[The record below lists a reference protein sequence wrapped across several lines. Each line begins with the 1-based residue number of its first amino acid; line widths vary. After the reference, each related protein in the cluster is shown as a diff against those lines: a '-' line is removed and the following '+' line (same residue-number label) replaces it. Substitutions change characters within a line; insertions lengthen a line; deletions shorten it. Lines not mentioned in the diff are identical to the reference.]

1 MKKENKTLLIHQVV
15 MDQSQDVTL
24 FCQFENRKAP
34 VAYLGISLRNLNTL
48 LMQIGVGG
56 LKLLES
62 MAYAIM
68 ECNEAPSVVLVSNTL
83 GLPLVVDVPAEL
95 IYASADE
102 DVYFYG

>member
-1 MKKENKTLLIHQVV
+1 MKTVTKTLLIHQVV
-15 MDQSQDVTL
+15 IDQSQDVTL

-48 LMQIGVGG
+48 LMQIGAGG
-56 LKLLES
+56 LKLLEF

-68 ECNEAPSVVLVSNTL
+68 ECNEAPSLVQVSNTL

-95 IYASADE
+95 IFASAE
-102 DVYFYG
+102 KDVYFYG